1 MPTKGAAVSV
11 IVPVYNAEKTLVSC
25 IGSVLHQ
32 PFEDIEVLA
41 VDDGSTDQSLSLLRE
56 IAAQDGRV
64 RVFAQDNSG
73 VAAARNLALNHAV
86 GTYVQFVDSDD
97 LLAPDA
103 TGRMV
108 EAMER
113 RRCDLVI
120 APYTEVLGQLR
131 QKRGFL
137 DQDMILSQRQFLD
150 RLSAHPNSF
159 FYAVLW
165 NKLYRRS
172 IVEEGGLRCDP
183 EVSWCED
190 FLFNLEYIRSVRL
203 VAAVPRPLYYYIKR
217 PGSLVSTQATLRK
230 TIQTKR
236 LTFNEYK
243 EFYQQLD
250 LYERRKVRVYRY
262 LISSAVDGSVGPLG
276 RPLSLPPKEK
286 PPVRRK
292 EKKQD

>member
-41 VDDGSTDQSLSLLRE
+41 VDDGSTDQSLALLRE
-56 IAAQDGRV
+56 IAARDGRV

-165 NKLYRRS
+165 
-172 IVEEGGLRCDP
+172 
-183 EVSWCED
+183 
-190 FLFNLEYIRSVRL
+190 
-203 VAAVPRPLYYYIKR
+203 
-217 PGSLVSTQATLRK
+217 
-230 TIQTKR
+230 
-236 LTFNEYK
+236 
-243 EFYQQLD
+243 
-250 LYERRKVRVYRY
+250 
-262 LISSAVDGSVGPLG
+262 
-276 RPLSLPPKEK
+276 LSLIHI
-286 PPVRRK
+286 
-292 EKKQD
+292 

>member
-41 VDDGSTDQSLSLLRE
+41 VDDGSTDQSLALLRE
-56 IAAQDGRV
+56 IAARDGRV

-73 VAAARNLALNHAV
+73 VAAARNLALKHAV

-150 RLSAHPNSF
+150 
-159 FYAVLW
+159 
-165 NKLYRRS
+165 
-172 IVEEGGLRCDP
+172 
-183 EVSWCED
+183 
-190 FLFNLEYIRSVRL
+190 
-203 VAAVPRPLYYYIKR
+203 
-217 PGSLVSTQATLRK
+217 
-230 TIQTKR
+230 
-236 LTFNEYK
+236 
-243 EFYQQLD
+243 
-250 LYERRKVRVYRY
+250 
-262 LISSAVDGSVGPLG
+262 
-276 RPLSLPPKEK
+276 LSLIHI
-286 PPVRRK
+286 
-292 EKKQD
+292 

>member
-11 IVPVYNAEKTLVSC
+11 IVPVYNAENTLVSC

-150 RLSAHPNSF
+150 
-159 FYAVLW
+159 
-165 NKLYRRS
+165 
-172 IVEEGGLRCDP
+172 
-183 EVSWCED
+183 
-190 FLFNLEYIRSVRL
+190 
-203 VAAVPRPLYYYIKR
+203 
-217 PGSLVSTQATLRK
+217 
-230 TIQTKR
+230 
-236 LTFNEYK
+236 
-243 EFYQQLD
+243 
-250 LYERRKVRVYRY
+250 
-262 LISSAVDGSVGPLG
+262 
-276 RPLSLPPKEK
+276 LSLIHI
-286 PPVRRK
+286 
-292 EKKQD
+292 

>member
-103 TGRMV
+103 
-108 EAMER
+108 
-113 RRCDLVI
+113 
-120 APYTEVLGQLR
+120 VL
-131 QKRGFL
+131 
-137 DQDMILSQRQFLD
+137 I
-150 RLSAHPNSF
+150 N
-159 FYAVLW
+159 YA
-165 NKLYRRS
+165 RET
-172 IVEEGGLRCDP
+172 IID
-183 EVSWCED
+183 ED
-190 FLFNLEYIRSVRL
+190 
-203 VAAVPRPLYYYIKR
+203 
-217 PGSLVSTQATLRK
+217 
-230 TIQTKR
+230 
-236 LTFNEYK
+236 
-243 EFYQQLD
+243 
-250 LYERRKVRVYRY
+250 
-262 LISSAVDGSVGPLG
+262 AVDAALREGKLSWFSCDFATPKTVKMPNTFITTHSGAGTGEAEVYIDGNHYGTYPLEFTNG
-276 RPLSLPPKEK
+276 
-286 PPVRRK
+286 
-292 EKKQD
+292 

>member
-41 VDDGSTDQSLSLLRE
+41 VDDGSTDQSLALLRE
-56 IAAQDGRV
+56 IAARDGRV

-159 FYAVLW
+159 FYAVL
-165 NKLYRRS
+165 
-172 IVEEGGLRCDP
+172 
-183 EVSWCED
+183 
-190 FLFNLEYIRSVRL
+190 
-203 VAAVPRPLYYYIKR
+203 
-217 PGSLVSTQATLRK
+217 
-230 TIQTKR
+230 
-236 LTFNEYK
+236 
-243 EFYQQLD
+243 
-250 LYERRKVRVYRY
+250 
-262 LISSAVDGSVGPLG
+262 
-276 RPLSLPPKEK
+276 
-286 PPVRRK
+286 
-292 EKKQD
+292 

>member
-41 VDDGSTDQSLSLLRE
+41 VDDGSTDQSLALLRE
-56 IAAQDGRV
+56 IAARDGRV

-165 NKLYRRS
+165 NKLYRRDGDS
-172 IVEEGGLRCDP
+172 PQRHPLRQT
-183 EVSWCED
+183 
-190 FLFNLEYIRSVRL
+190 
-203 VAAVPRPLYYYIKR
+203 AALGRGFCLQHPVLPM
-217 PGSLVSTQATLRK
+217 
-230 TIQTKR
+230 
-236 LTFNEYK
+236 
-243 EFYQQLD
+243 
-250 LYERRKVRVYRY
+250 
-262 LISSAVDGSVGPLG
+262 GPLCGGAG
-276 RPLSLPPKEK
+276 RAC
-286 PPVRRK
+286 V
-292 EKKQD
+292 